1 MQIQNLNFGSYLT
14 NIESKVPKF
23 WSTGTPKIEKDDPTF
38 CKLVQNQGYACEEHQ
53 VTTSD
58 DYILT
63 LFRMRSKKVA
73 AKAKGSVP
81 VVHIQHGLFGSSDI
95 WIMTEPQNSIPFVMA
110 QAGYDVWFGNNRGN
124 KYSRHNS
131 HIDPNKDAKTFF
143 DFSFETLGENDVPAI
158 IDYEIK
164 TTGMKKLTWIGHSQ
178 GTSQM
183 FAALSTNEDKY
194 ADKINLFVALAPIA
208 SLRDISLV
216 ETAYALGKTD
226 LSTSLVEGAMKS
238 GIYELYGP
246 TWDDNKE
253 FMCSII
259 PC

>member
-1 MQIQNLNFGSYLT
+1 
-14 NIESKVPKF
+14 
-23 WSTGTPKIEKDDPTF
+23 
-38 CKLVQNQGYACEEHQ
+38 

-183 FAALSTNEDKY
+183 FAALSTN
-194 ADKINLFVALAPIA
+194 
-208 SLRDISLV
+208 
-216 ETAYALGKTD
+216 
-226 LSTSLVEGAMKS
+226 
-238 GIYELYGP
+238 
-246 TWDDNKE
+246 
-253 FMCSII
+253 
-259 PC
+259 